1 MRLLTNYLRQ
11 RSANKRKDSQI
22 ALSPDQLERH
32 KRHIMLKEIGG
43 PGVKKLMATRVSL
56 IGAGALGGPC
66 VLYLAAAGVG
76 TIDIYDDDRIDRSNL
91 QRQIQ
96 FEDRNIGIHKAESLA
111 ARLIALNPDIN
122 ARPHVTRFI
131 GSENIDS
138 NIIIDA
144 TDNYETRYAINALA
158 HTKCIPMVHGAA
170 AGWSGQI
177 SVFASGS
184 HKDAPC
190 YQCWV
195 PETPP
200 DAQGCDEVGVVGA
213 VTGIVGT
220 QMALE
225 AIKLITGAGTP
236 LIGRLTLVDAL
247 NSTQRTLA
255 LNKDPACQTCAC

>member
-1 MRLLTNYLRQ
+1 
-11 RSANKRKDSQI
+11 
-22 ALSPDQLERH
+22 
-32 KRHIMLKEIGG
+32 MLKEIGG
-43 PGVKKLMATRVSL
+43 PGVQKLMTTKVSL

-66 VLYLAAAGVG
+66 ALYLAAAGVG

-96 FEDRNIGIHKAESLA
+96 FEDRDIGIHKAQSLA
-111 ARLIALNPDIN
+111 HRLMALNPDIN

-131 GSENIDS
+131 GDEVIDS
-138 NIIIDA
+138 DIIIDA

-158 HTKCIPMVHGAA
+158 HANGIAMIHGAA

-177 SVFASGS
+177 SVFASGL

-200 DAQGCDEVGVVGA
+200 DAQGCDEIGVVGA

-225 AIKLITGAGTP
+225 AIKQITGVGTP

-247 NSTQRTLA
+247 NGTQRTLV
-255 LNKDPACQTCAC
+255 LSKDSVCKTCAC